1 MLNRQGILCGV
12 FGIFFVFSVASIAL
26 GQNVDVLKAELKG
39 VERRLDAKID
49 GAKNELDAKIDGAK
63 NELNVRID
71 GMKNELNAKIDGVK
85 NELTTD
91 IKGVKN
97 ELNASINGVKSELTI
112 IKWIISGIGAVFL
125 VFLGFLVHLLNFYVK
140 KVLPNMFQRE
150 SRGNG
155 DIGTGQLQEEIEGT
169 DRFADNTQPD

>member
-26 GQNVDVLKAELKG
+26 GQNVDVLRAELKG

-49 GAKNELDAKIDGAK
+49 GAKNELDAKIDGVK
-63 NELNVRID
+63 NELNARMD
-71 GMKNELNAKIDGVK
+71 GMKNELN
-85 NELTTD
+85 T
-91 IKGVKN
+91 
-97 ELNASINGVKSELTI
+97 SINGVKSEVTI

-140 KVLPNMFQRE
+140 KVLPNMSQRE
-150 SRGNG
+150 SMGNG
-155 DIGTGQLQEEIEGT
+155 GIGTGQLQEEIEGP